1 MLRIASPSTTSHV
14 FYHDEYAFAFE
25 SLSFLVV
32 NMPPWSLISPAS
44 RGIGFALA
52 RRVLQTTNAPVVV
65 TARKNLAKAKK
76 ELLEGLDV
84 DDGRLTMLEID
95 VLGMSL
101 RPEDIVVKNGSWLN
115 LTDEYSIK
123 AAAAA
128 CKDKF
133 PFNSHA
139 LQLAFIVPGLL
150 FPEKSPA
157 QIDAED
163 ALMTFRTNTIGP
175 MLMLK
180 HFSPFLPKKNTTLG
194 GDSTEFE
201 GLPLISTTAVMSA
214 RVGSI
219 SDNRL
224 GGWYSYRASKAA
236 VNQVVKTFDNHLRT
250 TSGDKAIAVSLHPG
264 TVKTDFSKEF
274 WGGVKKEQLF
284 DRDFVAKRLVDVVK
298 SMGADGRGKCWDWDG
313 NEVPP

>member
-1 MLRIASPSTTSHV
+1 MFWVCHCGLKT
-14 FYHDEYAFAFE
+14 
-25 SLSFLVV
+25 L
-32 NMPPWSLISPAS
+32 WS
-44 RGIGFALA
+44 
-52 RRVLQTTNAPVVV
+52 
-65 TARKNLAKAKK
+65 
-76 ELLEGLDV
+76 
-84 DDGRLTMLEID
+84 
-95 VLGMSL
+95 
-101 RPEDIVVKNGSWLN
+101 KNGSWLN

-133 PFNSHA
+133 PFNSHT

-250 TSGDKAIAVSLHPG
+250 TSGNKAMAVSLHPG

-274 WGGVKKEQLF
+274 WGGVKKEKLF
-284 DRDFVAKRLVDVVK
+284 DRDFVAKKLVDVVK
-298 SMGADGRGKCWDWDG
+298 SMGADGRGKCWDWNG
-313 NEVPP
+313 KEVPP